1 MADALAR
8 SRSIRL
14 PLIITLFLASFFV
27 VKPIWHHFGMTGDAR
42 YPVFIIPIIATILF
56 MREMRMQSLL
66 HGGPNPAVAVYLRRI
81 SACVMA
87 YFALLLLANYLEDHG
102 QAHGLAAILL
112 ALLPAVPILGM
123 VLTFGAYLRDEHDE
137 YVRMLAVQS
146 SLYAT
151 GITLTVTT
159 VWGFL
164 EQSQLVS
171 HYPAS
176 LAFGIWFA
184 ALGLSQLCQKLFN
197 R

>member
-1 MADALAR
+1 MDNVLPR
-8 SRSIRL
+8 SRPIRL
-14 PLIITLFLASFFV
+14 TIIITLFLSSFFV
-27 VKPIWHHFGMTGDAR
+27 VKPIWHHFGLTGDAR
-42 YPVFIIPIIATILF
+42 YPLFIIPIAATMLF
-56 MREMRMQSLL
+56 MREMTLQALL
-66 HGGPNPAVAVYLRRI
+66 HGGPNPAIRHYLRRI
-81 SACVMA
+81 SACVLA

-102 QAHGLAAILL
+102 QAHGIGAILL

-123 VLTFGAYLRDEHDE
+123 VLTFGRYLKDEQDE

-151 GITLTVTT
+151 GITLAVTT

-164 EQSQLVS
+164 EQADLVG
-171 HYPAS
+171 HFPAS

-184 ALGLSQLCQKLFN
+184 ALGVSQMARKVLS